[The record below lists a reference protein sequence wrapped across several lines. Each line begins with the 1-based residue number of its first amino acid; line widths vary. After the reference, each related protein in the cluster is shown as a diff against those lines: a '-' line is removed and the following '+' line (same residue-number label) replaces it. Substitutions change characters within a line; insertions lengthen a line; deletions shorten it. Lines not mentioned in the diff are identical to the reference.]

1 MLWQNPVDGGL
12 DLPCESS
19 NLYEIWDPWNNKETG
34 GLRYGDWS
42 LKFGSISGART
53 VSAIGN
59 DTHAQLFGQ
68 LVFLGRSV
76 MIHGMPPK
84 RRWINIIVKYIHI

>member
-1 MLWQNPVDGGL
+1 MSHQNPVDGGL

-19 NLYEIWDPWNNKETG
+19 NLYEVWDPWNSKEIG
-34 GLRYGDWS
+34 NLRYGDLS
-42 LKFGSISGART
+42 SRFGSINGART
-53 VSAIGN
+53 VSAFGN

-84 RRWINIIVKYIHI
+84 KR

>member
-1 MLWQNPVDGGL
+1 M
-12 DLPCESS
+12 PCESS
-19 NLYEIWDPWNNKETG
+19 NLHEIWDPWNSKNSG

-42 LKFGSISGART
+42 MRFGSINGIRT
-53 VSAIGN
+53 VSIIGN

-76 MIHGMPPK
+76 VIHGIPFKK
-84 RRWINIIVKYIHI
+84 R